1 MIMRKYLTILAFV
14 LLLFASLIGCTEKAD
29 QQLAEVSDGAKA
41 VFYEVVN
48 EGNTVYLLGSIHVG
62 KSDMY
67 PLQERIE
74 EAYTSSSHLAV
85 EVNINDISELE
96 MIQHISELGLYLDG
110 STLNDHID
118 SDLYD
123 ELLALLNEF
132 GMQENEVSIFKPWLV
147 TQIVEALL
155 VEQQG
160 YSTELGIDQ
169 YFLTKA
175 AEDEK
180 NIISL
185 ETLEEQ
191 LNLLAMLSADSQEQ
205 VLHSTI
211 FEQTE
216 NAAMIND
223 LVTKWI
229 DGDIAGLAELRKI
242 DEDGPQDY
250 LEFYNAFTDERDKKM
265 AEKVDGFLQNETSE
279 TYFVVVGALHLLGDN
294 SIVDV
299 LKSKGYDVKMVFTNN

>member
-1 MIMRKYLTILAFV
+1 MRKYLTILAFV
-14 LLLFASLIGCTEKAD
+14 LILFASLIGCTEKSD
-29 QQLAEVSDGAKA
+29 QQIVEVSDGAKA
-41 VFYEVVN
+41 VFFEVAN

-67 PLQERIE
+67 PLQGKIE
-74 EAYTSSSHLAV
+74 EAYASSSHLAV

-110 STLNDHID
+110 STLKDHID

-123 ELLALLNEF
+123 ELLALLNEY

-147 TQIVEALL
+147 TQMVEAILA
-155 VEQQG
+155 EQQG
-160 YSTELGIDQ
+160 YSTDLGIDQ

-180 NIISL
+180 KIISL
-185 ETLEEQ
+185 ETVEEQ
-191 LNLLAMLSADSQEQ
+191 LNLLAMLSADSQEKL
-205 VLHSTI
+205 LHSSV
-211 FEQTE
+211 FEQAE
-216 NAAMIND
+216 NEAMIND

-242 DEDGPQDY
+242 DEDEPEDY

-265 AEKVDGFLQNETSE
+265 AQKIDGFLQNESSE
-279 TYFVVVGALHLLGDN
+279 TYFVVVGALHLVGEN

-299 LKSKGYDVKMVFTNN
+299 LKSKGYDVKMIFTNK